1 MPVEL
6 FCLTADSLSPA
17 HGIERAAVPTKRLHV
32 TGITL
37 GLGCYTAADI
47 GVTGGQQ
54 SFKRIRDTTDDTGT
68 VMAGMYKAEDVH
80 IDVFAHRQTFR
91 IPLIGQSGPAS
102 GDKALH
108 PKGQS
113 DREVQDQNRLYQPS
127 QRKR

>member
-37 GLGCYTAADI
+37 GLGCYAAADI

-54 SFKRIRDTTDDTGT
+54 SFKRIRDTHRKPNSLTGRKPPKPYENSFS
-68 VMAGMYKAEDVH
+68 ARKLKAK
-80 IDVFAHRQTFR
+80 Q
-91 IPLIGQSGPAS
+91 
-102 GDKALH
+102 
-108 PKGQS
+108 
-113 DREVQDQNRLYQPS
+113 
-127 QRKR
+127 